1 MENVDNT
8 QPLMSDEPEDTTS
21 SAAKQ
26 TESTEQQATHPMAD
40 LLDAEDFSDF
50 QPRVGEIRDGVVV
63 SVSDSEILI
72 DIGAKSEGIVSGHEL
87 ERLGPELKNLKP
99 GDPVVAYVVRPE
111 DRDGNIV
118 LSLTKAQQERDWRR
132 AEELLESQE
141 IFEGTVSGYN
151 RGGVIVK
158 LGKVRGFVPKSQLAN
173 THRSEVEAQGETD
186 EPWWAGLVGTNLQ
199 LKVIELDRRRNRL
212 ILSERQ
218 ALREWRRSQKERLLE
233 SLKKGD
239 HVRGRVSSLA
249 NFGAF
254 VDLGGADGLIHLS
267 EISWGRINHP
277 SEVLQVGQEVEV
289 EVINVDRER
298 KRIGLSLRRLQPE
311 PWSVVHEKFAVG
323 QLVEGTIT
331 KLVDFGAFA
340 RIDDG
345 IEGLIHISELSDER
359 ITHPKEVVKEG
370 ETYTLRIIRIE
381 PQRRRIGLSLKQVDE
396 DRYAEYDWREVDEE
410 NEDTGW
416 AGVLTEETEEKS
428 EETAASIPSEELEE
442 TVEVEPAGEEEESE
456 G

>member
-311 PWSVVHEKFAVG
+311 PWSVVH
-323 QLVEGTIT
+323 
-331 KLVDFGAFA
+331 
-340 RIDDG
+340 
-345 IEGLIHISELSDER
+345 
-359 ITHPKEVVKEG
+359 
-370 ETYTLRIIRIE
+370 
-381 PQRRRIGLSLKQVDE
+381 
-396 DRYAEYDWREVDEE
+396 
-410 NEDTGW
+410 
-416 AGVLTEETEEKS
+416 
-428 EETAASIPSEELEE
+428 
-442 TVEVEPAGEEEESE
+442 
-456 G
+456 